1 MRRLAVCIAGVALL
15 AALGG
20 CRVSPS
26 VDVAD
31 DSDVVVLELE
41 KGETLVSGTPVLP
54 PSVGSNSA
62 EVDLGD

>member
-15 AALGG
+15 ATLGG

-26 VDVAD
+26 VDIAN

>member
-15 AALGG
+15 ATLGG

-31 DSDVVVLELE
+31 DSGVVVLELE